1 MAIVGEAHIVVRAI
15 TTGFKKDVEDSL
27 RSVNGSI
34 GQIGEKTGRDF
45 SNSLRRG
52 MGGGAGGPFSSIT
65 KQADAA
71 RKKLNSL
78 IKTGYALG
86 PALAGAVGAISA
98 LVSGLFAV
106 AAAAGAAAPA
116 LVVLPGILTAVV
128 QAGVAAKLAFMG
140 VGKAISALMKQK
152 TGGGAGGSDNSKQ
165 IADARK
171 ALARVYQQ
179 SADQM
184 ADANDKVRKAQ
195 IALNKA
201 YKDGAEEL
209 QQLGFDTEDAVIAQD
224 KAALEL
230 ERARETLMRVQDL
243 PVNNRA
249 RREAEMAFK
258 EAELNARK
266 SVDTLNDLRQKEK
279 DLNGQGVDGTEDV
292 IKAKEDLLE
301 AQKDL
306 ARTARDNA
314 QQEADAQ
321 ENLQDALNKTKETSV
336 SVTDALAGLPKSAA
350 DFALFIAGLKPEF
363 DKLRAAAA
371 DGLFPKLTIAI
382 QTLVDN
388 LFPRLIPILYNT
400 SSAIGDVAI
409 KFADMLTTTENMDRI
424 DRIFGDTNIKVIE
437 DLGGAAVALG
447 EGLLIVLDAA
457 RPLVEEFAEWVRL
470 TTEGWTETLKA
481 KEKTG
486 ELAGVFESA
495 GDAAKIIGETIG
507 NTAGAFFELGQGA
520 KDAGLK
526 IIKAFGDSMEN
537 LRIFAEEGN
546 KTGELPAKFDRIAE
560 SVLSIGTFLGEV
572 TELLFNLGSNPG
584 VATFF
589 DKISVIPG
597 ILEPALDTLLSTGGT
612 IGDFFVSLSET
623 FAILTESGGITAF
636 FEVLTTALDAINALF
651 SNEVVMDIFKVL
663 AAIKGVTIAIGVVA
677 GVAKFAGLNLIGAF
691 SPLVGIIS
699 GTNFT
704 AYGDGLFDVAGKME
718 AARGSSVGFTKGIGN
733 LTAGFQLLAGQIYL
747 TMAPLLPFIAIGA
760 LVAAALYLMWENSE
774 ILRDAVK
781 TLVDAVGTALND
793 AMKTINDAIKQV
805 MPSFTGMSDLFKTIG
820 DFVGR
825 YLVPILQFVLVAAIH
840 TIADAIAF
848 VIKFGAGFLKALF
861 VDPIQ
866 GIKDMLDAF
875 GDFFKDRL
883 VGTFKDAKAAL
894 GKIPLFDGII
904 ESAKSAF
911 NSIGRAWNNTIG
923 KFKMTIPSWVPNYG
937 GKTWE
942 MPNFPTLAEGG
953 VVRPTSG
960 GTLALIAE
968 AGRSE
973 RVEPLDS
980 QGLSV
985 RDRAIIAQLSGG
997 GTNGASPTF
1006 NIYPSERMDERALA
1020 SVVSRNVMWSMR
1032 RGA

>member
-34 GQIGEKTGRDF
+34 GQIGEKTGKDF
-45 SNSLRRG
+45 SDSLRRG

-71 RKKLNSL
+71 RKKLNTL

-98 LVSGLFAV
+98 LVSGLFAI
-106 AAAAGAAAPA
+106 ASAAGAAAPA

-128 QAGVAAKLAFMG
+128 QAGIAAKLAFMG

-152 TGGGAGGSDNSKQ
+152 TGAGAGGSDNSKQ

-171 ALARVYQQ
+171 ALARAYQT

-184 ADANDKVRKAQ
+184 AAANDRVRKAQ
-195 IALNKA
+195 VALNQA
-201 YKDGAEEL
+201 YAKGAESL
-209 QQLGFDTEDAVIAQD
+209 QQLGFDAEDAAIAQD

-243 PVNNRA
+243 PPNNRA

-258 EAELNARK
+258 EADLNYRQA
-266 SVDTLNDLRQKEK
+266 VDRSNDLAKAQEYAARTGIE
-279 DLNGQGVDGTEDV
+279 GTEEV
-292 IKAKEDLLE
+292 LSAKEDLADAE
-301 AQKDL
+301 SDL
-306 ARTARDNA
+306 VKTQRDNA
-314 QQEADAQ
+314 QSIADAQ
-321 ENLQDALNKTKETSV
+321 ENLQDALNRTKETAV
-336 SVTDALAGLPKSAA
+336 SVADPLAGLPKSAA
-350 DFALFIAGLKPEF
+350 DFALFIAGLKPRF
-363 DKLRAAAA
+363 DELRAAAA

-388 LFPRLIPILYNT
+388 LFPRLIPILYDT

-437 DLGGAAVALG
+437 DLGDAAVALG
-447 EGLLIVLDAA
+447 EGFLIILDAA
-457 RPLVEEFAEWVRL
+457 RPLIERFSEWVKI

-481 KEKTG
+481 KDATG
-486 ELAGVFESA
+486 ELTDIFNNA
-495 GDAAKIIGETIG
+495 GDAAAVIGG
-507 NTAGAFFELGQGA
+507 ALGSAGGAFFELGKGA

-526 IIKAFGDSMEN
+526 IIKAFDDAMDK
-537 LRIFAEEGN
+537 LKAFAVEGN
-546 KTGELPAKFDRIAE
+546 KTGELAKKFDQIADN
-560 SVLSIGTFLGEV
+560 VIAIGGFLGEL
-572 TELLFNLGSNPG
+572 TIMLFDLGTNPG
-584 VATFF
+584 IATFF
-589 DKISVIPG
+589 DKISAIPG
-597 ILEPALDTLLSTGGT
+597 ILAPALNTLLSTGGT

-651 SNEVVMDIFKVL
+651 GNEVVMDIFKVL
-663 AAIKGVTIAIGVVA
+663 AAIKGVTIALGVIT

-699 GTNFT
+699 GTSFT

-718 AARGSSVGFTKGIGN
+718 AARGSSVGFKKGLGN

-747 TMAPLLPFIAIGA
+747 TMAPLLPWIALGA
-760 LVAAALYLMWENSE
+760 LVAGALYLMWENSE

-781 TLVDAVGTALND
+781 TLTDAVGGALNG
-793 AMKTINDAIKQV
+793 AMETINDAIKDV
-805 MPSFTGMSDLFKTIG
+805 MPSVDGLSGLFKTLG

-825 YLVPILQFVLVAAIH
+825 YVVPILQFILVGAIR

-883 VGTFKDAKAAL
+883 VGTFRDAKAAL

-937 GKTWE
+937 GKTWS
-942 MPNFPTLAEGG
+942 MPNFPMLAEGG
-953 VVRPTSG
+953 VVRPTAG

-1020 SVVSRNVMWSMR
+1020 SVVSRNVIWSMR